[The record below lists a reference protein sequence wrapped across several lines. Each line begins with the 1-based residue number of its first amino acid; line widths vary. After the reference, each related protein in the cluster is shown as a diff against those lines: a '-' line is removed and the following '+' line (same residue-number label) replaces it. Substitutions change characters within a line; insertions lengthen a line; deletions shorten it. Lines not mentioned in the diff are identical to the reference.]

1 MRGRHVPIACQQ
13 ITKEGRIPCRAINW
27 RHHHALW
34 GSIQEALNSPDA
46 DLKRFCS
53 TGIGLGIHHN
63 MSRGKKAVDGRQRVI
78 VGDHDRKATRLDQT
92 VVDPNDEFGPVHFDK
107 GLGTSKAAT
116 KTGGKENGWH
126 QIVVH
131 VSIKQSLVLGFC
143 GS

>member
-1 MRGRHVPIACQQ
+1 VPY
-13 ITKEGRIPCRAINW
+13 RAVNR

-34 GSIQEALNSPDA
+34 GSLKEAFNGPDA

-63 MSRGKKAVDGRQRVI
+63 MGRGKKEVDGRQRVI
-78 VGDHDRKATRLDQT
+78 VGDHDRKTARLNQT

-107 GLGTSKAAT
+107 GLWTSEAAT
-116 KTGGKENGWH
+116 ETGGKENGRH
-126 QIVVH
+126 QFVVH
-131 VSIKQSLVLGFC
+131 ASMKRSLVLGFC